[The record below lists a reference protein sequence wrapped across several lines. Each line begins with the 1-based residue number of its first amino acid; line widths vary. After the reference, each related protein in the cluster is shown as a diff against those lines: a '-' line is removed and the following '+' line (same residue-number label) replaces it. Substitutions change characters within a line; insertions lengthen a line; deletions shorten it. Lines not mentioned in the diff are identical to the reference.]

1 MPEGLEKDVT
11 IEQMAD
17 LLAFLRAALPA
28 AKPKAFPG
36 NKPAP
41 AIRPAGR
48 VAAAAG
54 DCGRGLRLVAGFEPA
69 YTQPRL
75 LEQRRRPGVW
85 TINVAAAGR
94 YEVLVDTA
102 CPKEEAGKLFTVEVG
117 GESVSGRVTATNGW
131 EDYREEK
138 VGELELK
145 AGEARLT
152 VRATPPF
159 KGLLMDL
166 RTVRLVPVK
175 K

>member
-11 IEQMAD
+11 VEQMAD
-17 LLAFLRAALPA
+17 LLTFLRSALPA

-36 NKPAP
+36 NTPTPVKTADNGSLTLPAT
-41 AIRPAGR
+41 
-48 VAAAAG
+48 AAEIYGSSLA
-54 DCGRGLRLVAGFEPA
+54 FEPA
-69 YTQPRL
+69 YRNL
-75 LEQRRRPGVW
+75 GWWISADDRGVW
-85 TINVAAAGR
+85 TINVAAAGK

-117 GESVSGRVTATNGW
+117 GETVSGRVTATNGW

-138 VGELELK
+138 VGELTLA
-145 AGEARLT
+145 AGESRLT
-152 VRATPPF
+152 VRPTPPF